1 MTINYLCN
9 MILELF
15 GFLQLSLVDVLD
27 IIVVAIIIYFTYR
40 WIRNTG
46 VANIFFGLVLLF
58 AIRFAVSAM
67 GMRMMTSLL
76 NAILDV
82 GILALIIIFQQE
94 IRHFLGRIGSDS
106 GVMGRGTAFIN
117 RLLGVKEVIMD
128 DTSVDEITEACRA
141 MSAEKCG
148 ALIVIPHKVS
158 MDYVITTGDRID
170 ATVHRRLIRN
180 LFFKNSPLHDGAM
193 IISGN
198 RIVAARCTLPMSD
211 NPGIPPQFGMRHK
224 AAIGIS
230 EETDAEVVV
239 VSEETGNIEYIHAGV
254 WTRIT
259 NINELKIKLS
269 SSYRSGGDES
279 QDTV

>member
-1 MTINYLCN
+1 
-9 MILELF
+9 
-15 GFLQLSLVDVLD
+15 
-27 IIVVAIIIYFTYR
+27 
-40 WIRNTG
+40 
-46 VANIFFGLVLLF
+46 
-58 AIRFAVSAM
+58 
-67 GMRMMTSLL
+67 
-76 NAILDV
+76 
-82 GILALIIIFQQE
+82 
-94 IRHFLGRIGSDS
+94 
-106 GVMGRGTAFIN
+106 
-117 RLLGVKEVIMD
+117 
-128 DTSVDEITEACRA
+128 
-141 MSAEKCG
+141 
-148 ALIVIPHKVS
+148 
-158 MDYVITTGDRID
+158 
-170 ATVHRRLIRN
+170 
-180 LFFKNSPLHDGAM
+180 M